1 MGGRVSVTAG
11 VVALVDVRDLV
22 AAALEPQVEGD
33 PPVHVELVDALYP
46 PALMV
51 EWNDPMMQASAGIR
65 TAGAC
70 TWTARLR
77 VRCVGS
83 RVEPGPG
90 YRMIEQLVAYV
101 VARLDADPYPWSLD
115 GLTGPRV
122 FNIAKVDYLAADV
135 NYTAPTSI

>member
-1 MGGRVSVTAG
+1 MGRRVSAVAG
-11 VVALVDVRDLV
+11 AVAFADVRDLV

-51 EWNDPMMQASAGIR
+51 EWNDPAMQASAGVR
-65 TAGAC
+65 TVGAC
-70 TWTARLR
+70 AWTARLR

-90 YRMIEQLVAYV
+90 YRMIEQLVTYV
-101 VARLDADPYPWSLD
+101 VARLDVDAYPWSLD

-135 NYTAPTSI
+135 NYTAPITI